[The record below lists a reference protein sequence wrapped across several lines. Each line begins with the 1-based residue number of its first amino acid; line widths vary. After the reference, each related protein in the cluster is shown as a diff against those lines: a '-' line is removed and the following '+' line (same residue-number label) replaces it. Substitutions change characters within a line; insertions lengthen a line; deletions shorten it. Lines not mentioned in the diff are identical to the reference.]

1 MQKLTRGVDDSDP
14 HVDTAFNDFNS
25 PRRDCHSL
33 FDARR
38 RGTADLAVTNT
49 MMTSP
54 HSDNGACINMHVLIP
69 PKEGDLIHWSS
80 QIGYG

>member
-1 MQKLTRGVDDSDP
+1 
-14 HVDTAFNDFNS
+14 
-25 PRRDCHSL
+25 
-33 FDARR
+33 
-38 RGTADLAVTNT
+38 